1 MPSSSPL
8 PAQTVGR
15 AALLLRIIAS
25 SQSRHL
31 RLLDIAT
38 MAALDKST
46 AQRLLHRLVIER
58 LLVRDPAR
66 GYRLGPLLYELG
78 LSALPET
85 NLREVCQAPL
95 QALAQSTG
103 DMVFLILRSGFET
116 VCLNR
121 IAGSFPIQTMTRT
134 EGDRH
139 PLGVGAGGGAI
150 LASMHDS
157 DIELTLPAIAPRLPA
172 YHLTDKAVLAA
183 IEATRARGDI
193 AIDEGSAA
201 FDVTAIGRTIHDATQ
216 APVAAIFVASI
227 QHRMAQARQKQVA
240 KELMA
245 CVNGIENMW
254 GKSRLRP

>member
-1 MPSSSPL
+1 MPEQTSL

-31 RLLDIAT
+31 RLLDIAA

-85 NLREVCQAPL
+85 NLSEVGRAPL
-95 QALAQSTG
+95 HALAQSTG

-116 VCLNR
+116 VCLGR

-139 PLGVGAGGGAI
+139 PLGVGAGGGAV
-150 LASMHDS
+150 LAAMHDS
-157 DIELTLPAIAPRLPA
+157 DIELALPAIAPRLPA
-172 YHLTDKAVLAA
+172 YHLTERGVLAA
-183 IEATRARGDI
+183 VQATRDRGDI

-201 FDVTAIGRTIHDATQ
+201 FDVTAIGRAIHDASH
-216 APVAAIFVASI
+216 APVAAVFVASI
-227 QHRMAQARQKQVA
+227 QHRMGASRQKEIIKQ
-240 KELMA
+240 LIT
-245 CVNGIENMW
+245 CVDAIEALW
-254 GKSRLRP
+254 AR

>member
-1 MPSSSPL
+1 MPKQTSP

-31 RLLDIAT
+31 RLLDIAA

-58 LLVRDPAR
+58 FLVRDPAR

-85 NLREVCQAPL
+85 NLREICQAPL
-95 QALAQSTG
+95 HALAQSTG
-103 DMVFLILRSGFET
+103 DMVFLVLRSGFET
-116 VCLNR
+116 VCLSR

-139 PLGVGAGGGAI
+139 PLGVGAGGAAI

-157 DIELTLPAIAPRLPA
+157 DIELALRAIAPRLPA
-172 YHLTDKAVLAA
+172 YHLTEQDVLAVV
-183 IEATRARGDI
+183 EATRARGSI
-193 AIDEGSAA
+193 SLDEGSAA
-201 FDVTAIGRTIHDATQ
+201 FDVTGIGRTIHDATR
-216 APVAAIFVASI
+216 APVAAVFVASI
-227 QHRMAQARQKQVA
+227 QHRMGPARQKEIIKQ
-240 KELMA
+240 LIS
-245 CVNGIENMW
+245 CVETIQGMW
-254 GKSRLRP
+254 AQ

>member
-1 MPSSSPL
+1 MPQQPSP

-31 RLLDIAT
+31 RLLDIAA

-85 NLREVCQAPL
+85 NLREICQTPL
-95 QALAQSTG
+95 HALAQSTG

-116 VCLNR
+116 VCVSR

-157 DIELTLPAIAPRLPA
+157 DIEFALRGIAPRLPA
-172 YHLTDKAVLAA
+172 YHLTEQKVLAA
-183 IEATRARGDI
+183 VAATRARGGI

-201 FDVTAIGRTIHDATQ
+201 YDVTAIGRTIHDATQ

-227 QHRMAQARQKQVA
+227 QHRMGQTRQKQVA
-240 KELMA
+240 KELTA
-245 CVNGIENMW
+245 CVESIEAL
-254 GKSRLRP
+254 SRKARANT